1 MVIIVIFIGPAGSG
15 KSSLTSSYSKWLKES
30 IGARTFVIN
39 LDPATELIPY
49 KPDLDIRDFVDIH
62 RISKEFGLGPN
73 GALVKAMDIIAND
86 LTYLFKDLKNI
97 NVDFILIDTPG
108 QMDVFIFRDIAIK
121 LVNELKKLSSN
132 IIAVFVL
139 DADVIKR
146 YEDYAFISIMSTAL
160 QARMGIDVI
169 PVINKIDLVQSLSIV
184 GDTISDID
192 IVLENIKNKGLYGE
206 MLSNILNIIWQY
218 AKATRVPKISAK
230 EFIGIEELHRIVH
243 ELTCSCGDLT

>member
-1 MVIIVIFIGPAGSG
+1 MAIIIIFLGPAGSG
-15 KSSLTSSYSKWLKES
+15 KSSLTSSYSRWLREFL
-30 IGARTFVIN
+30 GAKTFIIN
-39 LDPATELIPY
+39 LDPAAEFVPY
-49 KPDLDIRDFVDIH
+49 NPDLDIRNLIDIH

-86 LTYLFKDLKNI
+86 MSYIFKDLKHI
-97 NVDFILIDTPG
+97 DADFILVDTPG
-108 QMDVFIFRDIAIK
+108 QMEVFIFRDISIK
-121 LVNELKKLSSN
+121 LINEFKKLFNN

-139 DADVIKR
+139 DADVVKR